1 MRVIAGELGG
11 RIFDSPHSHRTH
23 PMSDRVRGG
32 LFNTLGDIV
41 GLRVLDAFA
50 GSGALSFEAVS
61 RGAAPALA
69 IESDRAAQKQ
79 IEANI
84 ETLGVED
91 RVKLIKSSSN
101 AWLTT
106 SPGAEFDIILCDP
119 PYDDL
124 QPNLLVRLAERVA
137 PDGLLVL
144 SWPTAV
150 EAPSFKQCELVAARN
165 YGNAQLYFFRKDA

>member
-41 GLRVLDAFA
+41 GLSVLDAFA

-61 RGAAPALA
+61 RGASSALA
-69 IESDRAAQKQ
+69 IESDRTAQIQ

-84 ETLGVED
+84 KALNIKG
-91 RVKLIKSSSN
+91 RVKLIRSSSN
-101 AWLTT
+101 AWLSTT
-106 SPGAEFDIILCDP
+106 PNAMFDIILCDP

-124 QPNLLVRLAERVA
+124 QQSLLSRLAERIK

-144 SWPTAV
+144 SWPTGV
-150 EAPSFKQCELVAARN
+150 EAPSFNHCEIVVERN
-165 YGNAQLYFFRKDA
+165 YGDAQLYFYRAR

>member
-11 RIFDSPHSHRTH
+11 RHFDSPHSHRTH

-41 GLRVLDAFA
+41 GLKVLDAFA
-50 GSGALSFEAVS
+50 GTGALSFEAVS
-61 RGAAPALA
+61 RGAASSLA
-69 IESDRAAQKQ
+69 IENDRPAQKQ

-84 ETLGVED
+84 AVLGVGD
-91 RVKLIKSSSN
+91 RVRLIKSSSN

-106 SPGAEFDIILCDP
+106 SPNETFDIILCDP

-124 QPNLLVRLAERVA
+124 QLNLLARLAVRVTQN
-137 PDGLLVL
+137 GLLVL
-144 SWPTAV
+144 SWPANA
-150 EAPSFKQCELVAARN
+150 EAPSFEGLENVAERN
-165 YGNAQLYFFRKDA
+165 YGDAQLLFYRKD